1 VATWVVNTPA
11 KIGDVVVKVD
21 RSYAGET
28 ADARRERRR
37 AQLLEAA
44 FDLLAESGRD
54 RLSKRRVI
62 AAANLND
69 RYFNENF
76 ASVDELMEAVY
87 GWQLGEL
94 AAHYATVSA
103 SVRGGMRERIQ
114 ANVQATMSF
123 LVDDPRRV
131 ALLSMG
137 HGGDESLTEL
147 RQQAAFLVATAMVS
161 EAIKGEL
168 PLPRGHRHLELSTLL
183 IANGAIE
190 LVTLW
195 VGGRLGAITADELQ
209 ETLVNLIVDAGSVAN

>member
-1 VATWVVNTPA
+1 MVAKA
-11 KIGDVVVKVD
+11 D

-37 AQLLEAA
+37 LQLLEAA

-54 RLSKRRVI
+54 QMSKRRVI

-76 ASVDELMEAVY
+76 ASIDQLMETVY
-87 GWQLGEL
+87 AWQLGEL
-94 AAHYATVSA
+94 AAHFAMVSA

-123 LVDDPRRV
+123 LVDDPRRA
-131 ALLSMG
+131 ALLSVG
-137 HGGDESLTEL
+137 HGGDESLMEL
-147 RQQAAFLVATAMVS
+147 RQQAAFLVASAMVS
-161 EAIKGEL
+161 EAIKGEV
-168 PLPRGHRHLELSTLL
+168 PLPHGRRHLELSTLL
-183 IANGAIE
+183 IANGAID

-195 VGGRLGAITADELQ
+195 VGGRLGSITADELQ
-209 ETLVNLIVDAGSVAN
+209 GTLVNLIVDAGGVTS

>member
-1 VATWVVNTPA
+1 M
-11 KIGDVVVKVD
+11 G

-37 AQLLEAA
+37 VQLLEAA

-54 RLSKRRVI
+54 QLSKRRVI

-76 ASVDELMEAVY
+76 GSVHQLIEAVY
-87 GWQLGEL
+87 AWQLGEL
-94 AAHYATVSA
+94 AAHFATVSA
-103 SVRGGMRERIQ
+103 SVCGGMRERIQ

-123 LVDDPRRV
+123 LVDDPRRA

-137 HGGDESLTEL
+137 HGGEESLTEF

-183 IANGAIE
+183 IANGAID
-190 LVTLW
+190 LVALW
-195 VGGRLGAITADELQ
+195 LGGRLGAITADELHQ
-209 ETLVNLIVDAGSVAN
+209 TLVNLILDAGSVQCGLPPETVKGFS